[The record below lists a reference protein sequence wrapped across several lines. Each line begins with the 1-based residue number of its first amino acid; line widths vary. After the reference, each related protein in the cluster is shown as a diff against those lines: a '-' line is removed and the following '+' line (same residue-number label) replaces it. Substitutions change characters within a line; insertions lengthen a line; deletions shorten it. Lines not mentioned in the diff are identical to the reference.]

1 MARAADTDDV
11 DGSCFVTKSPAGDQV
26 DALCVS
32 SSTASCLPGLPLHRP
47 PPKDLRQVNCSAG
60 PIHSTF
66 CSDLSTRNHAQPDQT
81 PRGRWR
87 QPSNEQKRQPRRGEK
102 PQEKKKKKGKETE
115 TERENSA
122 VSTPSTLACYLISS
136 PD

>member
-87 QPSNEQKRQPRRGEK
+87 QLSNEQKRQPRGGERNHK
-102 PQEKKKKKGKETE
+102 KRKKKRK
-115 TERENSA
+115 RH
-122 VSTPSTLACYLISS
+122 
-136 PD
+136 